1 MMVVTN
7 SFFPALLLSCVTLAA
22 IVGMGL
28 GRYYKQT
35 HVHTLAKLKQTPT
48 VEHLNQD
55 EQILVRES
63 ILHVALSLSLLKL
76 CTCR

>member
-1 MMVVTN
+1 MMVVIN
-7 SFFPALLLSCVTLAA
+7 PFFPALLLGCVTLSA

-35 HVHTLAKLKQTPT
+35 HVHTLAKLKQPPT

-63 ILHVALSLSLLKL
+63 ILRVALSLSLLKL

>member
-1 MMVVTN
+1 MMVVIN
-7 SFFPALLLSCVTLAA
+7 PFFLALLLGCVTLSA

-35 HVHTLAKLKQTPT
+35 HVHTLAKLKQPPT

-63 ILHVALSLSLLKL
+63 ILRVALSLSLLKL

>member
-1 MMVVTN
+1 MVIVAN
-7 SFFPALLLSCVTLAA
+7 PFFPALLLGCVTLSA

-35 HVHTLAKLKQTPT
+35 HIHSLAKLKQPPS

-55 EQILVRES
+55 QQIIVRES
-63 ILHVALSLSLLKL
+63 MLHVALPLSLLKSS
-76 CTCR
+76 TYR